1 MKTSPLWPQGW
12 PMSDPPLCPLPLI
25 CRRFF
30 TVITRPMCHP
40 CFMILSQEPLR
51 STLMPIWDHWIMAKP
66 SLPELAMILQ
76 LDSVFHRWMAY
87 RNECFWPQTLYNL
100 CPRTLYNLCPRT
112 LLYLCPH
119 PRLLLPR
126 LLLPRLLRPCPTL
139 PELVQHLVECFQI
152 TRKCIINRTPCQVV
166 AERCEI
172 VGPYRVE
179 PKLSL
184 HFY

>member
-12 PMSDPPLCPLPLI
+12 PMSDPPLCPPLLI
-25 CRRFF
+25 CRHFF
-30 TVITRPMCHP
+30 TAITVHMRPP

-66 SLPELAMILQ
+66 FLPELAMILQ

-87 RNECFWPQTLYNL
+87 RNECFS
-100 CPRTLYNLCPRT
+100 PRTLYNLFPR
-112 LLYLCPH
+112 
-119 PRLLLPR
+119 PRPLFPR
-126 LLLPRLLRPCPTL
+126 PRPRPRPLFPLFPLFPRPRPLRPRPL
-139 PELVQHLVECFQI
+139 FPLVQHLVECFQI
-152 TRKCIINRTPCQVV
+152 TRKCIISRTRCQV
-166 AERCEI
+166 AQERCEI